1 MGVDEKMVRLKITCS
16 YPSVLGNA
24 VSKFMAFDV
33 KDDESLQLILE
44 MASSNTAINSVDLY
58 IEIANIPMAPQTIDD
73 WIGPYTSLLT
83 EEGERSN
90 PVVQGSLPSTSTQAY
105 EYCEHVVRP
114 NPLQNSQTQYRSP
127 MQDTVSEHPDRKSTR
142 LNSSHRL

>member
-1 MGVDEKMVRLKITCS
+1 MLKCQALGLLCFIGRDMCTGPNGVYYDSNSRSFIRLKIDADYTQLVWGVCRKMGVDEKTVRLKITCS

-73 WIGPYTSLLT
+73 
-83 EEGERSN
+83 
-90 PVVQGSLPSTSTQAY
+90 
-105 EYCEHVVRP
+105 
-114 NPLQNSQTQYRSP
+114 
-127 MQDTVSEHPDRKSTR
+127 
-142 LNSSHRL
+142 